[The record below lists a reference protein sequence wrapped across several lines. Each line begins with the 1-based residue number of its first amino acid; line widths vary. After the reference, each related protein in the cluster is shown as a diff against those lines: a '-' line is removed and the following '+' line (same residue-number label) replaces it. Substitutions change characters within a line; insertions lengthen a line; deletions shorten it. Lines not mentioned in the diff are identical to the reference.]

1 MWDQVVEF
9 FQGFGSTSEWPAR
22 WHCGYW
28 SDFHGWM
35 YILSDLMIWLAYFL
49 IPLVII
55 RYAIRRKNVQF
66 YKAYILF
73 AAFIL
78 LCGTTHFL
86 DALMFW
92 VPVYRVNAVVRL
104 ITGIVSLF
112 TVYHLIKLLPTAFKL
127 RTTAELEAEIQQRKK
142 AEFELELTNKKLLES
157 NKGLE
162 AFAYVASHDLQE
174 PLRKIKTFSTF
185 MQEKSK
191 LDEAGESY
199 LEKII
204 ESSERM
210 SRLIED
216 VLSLSSL
223 KEDIEMKVLD
233 PNRPINN
240 ALQDLELKIKERNAV
255 VNVDELP
262 KIRGNESYLTQL
274 FLNLISNAIKF
285 SEKTPVINITGGQKG
300 DFIQIKVSD
309 NGIGIPEEHQKKIF
323 DVFSRLHPRHI
334 YEGTGIGLAI
344 CKKIVDIH
352 KGEMQVESKPGEG
365 TTFTISFRWAF
376 AD

>member
-1 MWDQVVEF
+1 MWEQIVEF
-9 FQGFGSTSEWPAR
+9 FQGLGSTSKWPAR

-35 YILSDLMIWLAYFL
+35 YIISDLMIWLAYFL
-49 IPLVII
+49 IPLVIV
-55 RYAIRRKNVQF
+55 RYALKRKNVQF

-92 VPVYRVNAVVRL
+92 VPVYRINAVVRL

-127 RTTAELEAEIQQRKK
+127 RTTADLEAEIQQRKK
-142 AEFELELTNKKLLES
+142 TELQLEAANLQLEQS

-185 MQEKSK
+185 IQGKSK
-191 LDEAGESY
+191 LDEAGATY

-216 VLSLSSL
+216 ILSLSSL
-223 KEDIEMKVLD
+223 KQDVEMKVLD
-233 PNRPINN
+233 TNRPIDN
-240 ALQDLELKIKERNAV
+240 ALKDLELKIAEKKATIT
-255 VNVDELP
+255 VDELP
-262 KIRGNESYLTQL
+262 KIEGNEGYLTQL
-274 FLNLISNAIKF
+274 FVNLIGNALKF
-285 SEKTPVINITGGQKG
+285 SEKPPVIHVTGKAQNGYVK
-300 DFIQIKVSD
+300 IKISD
-309 NGIGIPEEHQKKIF
+309 NGIGIPEEHQRKIF
-323 DVFSRLHPRHI
+323 EAFSRLHPRHV

-352 KGEMQVESKPGEG
+352 KGGIQVQSTPGEG
-365 TTFTISFRWAF
+365 TTFIISFKWAF
-376 AD
+376 AN